1 MITGN
6 KKMKIKRNETAVWR
20 VIDGDVVLLIP
31 EEAILHALTGCG
43 SRVWELI
50 EGETTLSTVVA
61 QICAEYEVDPE
72 RAGDEIAEFIQ
83 KLISMNLAEAIPEGS
98 GAGEVEE

>member
-1 MITGN
+1 MITDN
-6 KKMKIKRNETAVWR
+6 KAMKIKRNETAVWR

-50 EGETTLSTVVA
+50 EGETTLSAVVD
-61 QICAEYEVDPE
+61 QICAEYEVDLE
-72 RAGDEIAEFIQ
+72 RARDEVTEFIQ
-83 KLISMNLAEAIPEGS
+83 KFIFMNLVEAVPEVG
-98 GAGEVEE
+98 GTGEVKE